1 MPKTEIDYSN
11 TIFYKISCKS
21 EDNDELYIGHTTNFV
36 QRKSAH
42 KNSCKNPKSSSYP
55 LKLYKT
61 IRDCGGW
68 DNWNMEIIAFRKCND
83 SREAR
88 KTEQEYY
95 EKLGATLNS
104 IQPLPPPK
112 NLILAEPRNIQTNDN
127 TIIDCDGAFKYKC
140 DKCDF
145 KCNKKYDYKRH
156 ISTRKRFRTN
166 STHKYSCDICDYS
179 ASRKSHYERHLQTAR
194 HKKLTAPNELGTD
207 STQIYSC
214 HCGKEYRHLSSLC
227 KHKKNCKIENTV
239 NTTSTNDDKYD
250 MLSNIIMILV
260 KENQEFKQLMA
271 DQNEKLME
279 VCKTLYVT

>member
-68 DNWNMEIIAFRKCND
+68 DNWNMEIIAFRNCND

-127 TIIDCDGAFKYKC
+127 TIIDCHGAFKYKC
-140 DKCDF
+140 DKCYYFTNKKGDF
-145 KCNKKYDYKRH
+145 KKHLLSTKHIKMSKCDD
-156 ISTRKRFRTN
+156 ISTKL
-166 STHKYSCDICDYS
+166 HKCNCGKIFSYRQGLS
-179 ASRKSHYERHLQTAR
+179 R
-194 HKKLTAPNELGTD
+194 HKRECEEANSSQYIPDNMSLDNPTILIELLK
-207 STQIYSC
+207 QN
-214 HCGKEYRHLSSLC
+214 H
-227 KHKKNCKIENTV
+227 
-239 NTTSTNDDKYD
+239 
-250 MLSNIIMILV
+250 
-260 KENQEFKQLMA
+260 QEFKDIMLEERREFQKIIT
-271 DQNEKLME
+271 DQHEKLME
-279 VCKTLYVT
+279 VCKTLSVT